1 MQYMLSSLRS
11 HPELAIFLTL
21 AIGFVIGRI
30 RIGSFKFG
38 NVLGTL
44 IAGVVIG
51 QLNIK
56 VDPTVKSVFFSLFL
70 FATGYK
76 VGPQFFRGL
85 KKNAVSQVLLTV
97 VLCVTSLV
105 TTLVAAKA
113 LGYDTGTA
121 AGLMAGAF
129 TESTVIGTASDTIDR
144 LQLPDA
150 EKTRLKNNI
159 PVAYA
164 VSYLVG
170 TGFVVWFLSAAAP
183 RLLRVDMKAEGKKL
197 AAQMAGGGRASD
209 DDVHL
214 AYKEWSIRAYR
225 LSDAASGRKV
235 SDLERSANP
244 ERVFVERIRRGAEL
258 LEATP
263 ETVLQ
268 SGDVVAV
275 GARRRVL
282 LGGTLPLGAEVE
294 DPTLLEFP
302 MSTLDVVVTKRDVVE
317 QPLSVLAVRHG
328 RGVVLAKL
336 IRGGEEIPFDAE
348 TIINRG
354 DLLRV
359 AGAQRDVERV
369 GREVGYIERPSS
381 ESDVVFLG
389 LGIVVGGLIG
399 LLTLTVG
406 GLPLTLTTSG
416 GALIMGLVFGW
427 LRSVYPTF
435 GRIPEPALWIF
446 DTVGLAVFIGIV
458 GLNAGPTFVSG
469 LRETG
474 PSLVFVALDRGD
486 PAPPRVAALR
496 LPRPEDEPGHPAGRL
511 RRRGNHHRRPAGDPG
526 RIPKQAPGAR
536 LHGAVRHREY
546 SPDRLGPGHRRPHA
560 IGSTDRV
567 VQLKR
572 IAMTR
577 RAKKLQAI
585 VLAASGPLKPTYRF
599 STMNNTHANSRSSVT
614 NWPGRSRAGTSR
626 TIMSRNKPPAV
637 PLTTPTNMI
646 PATGMPRPSAS
657 CIPITA
663 KIGMPTASMTSTIF
677 CTVSTLRMRET
688 TPVNRLHSATV
699 TAINGR

>member
-1 MQYMLSSLRS
+1 MSYLLNSLRE

-21 AIGFVIGRI
+21 AAGFVIGRI

-44 IAGVVIG
+44 IAGVLIG
-51 QLNIK
+51 QLDIK

-85 KKNAVSQVLLTV
+85 KKNAFPQVVLTI
-97 VLCVTSLV
+97 VLCVTSLL
-105 TTLVAAKA
+105 TTLAAAK
-113 LGYDTGTA
+113 LLDYDTGTA

-144 LQLPDA
+144 LDLPEA

-170 TGFVVWFLSAAAP
+170 TGFVVWFLSVMAP
-183 RLLRVDMKAEGKKL
+183 RLLRVDMKAESRKL
-197 AAQMAGGGRASD
+197 ATQMSADGKAPD
-209 DDVHL
+209 QEVNL

-225 LSDAASGRKV
+225 MADAAAGRTV
-235 SDLERSANP
+235 ADLERAASP
-244 ERVFVERIRRGAEL
+244 ERIFVERIRRGAEL
-258 LEATP
+258 LDAAP
-263 ETVLQ
+263 ATVLK
-268 SGDVVAV
+268 SGDVLAL

-282 LGGTLPLGAEVE
+282 LSGSLPLLEERE
-294 DPTLLEFP
+294 DPELLDFP
-302 MSTLDVVVTKRDVVE
+302 MATLDIVVTKREVE
-317 QPLSVLAVRHG
+317 EQTLSVLAERYG
-328 RGVVLAKL
+328 RGVVLVKL

-369 GREVGYIERPSS
+369 GRELGYIERPSS
-381 ESDVVFLG
+381 ESDIVFLG

-399 LLTLTVG
+399 LLTLDIG
-406 GLPLTLTTSG
+406 GLPITLTASG

-458 GLNAGPTFVSG
+458 GLNAGPTFVAG

-474 PSLVFVALDRGD
+474 PSLVVVALFVAVLPHLVSLLFGYHVLKMN
-486 PAPPRVAALR
+486 PVILLGACAGAGTITAALR
-496 LPRPEDEPGHPAGRL
+496 AIQDESQSKLP
-511 RRRGNHHRRPAGDPG
+511 
-526 RIPKQAPGAR
+526 
-536 LHGAVRHREY
+536 V
-546 SPDRLGPGHRRPHA
+546 LGYTVPYA
-560 IGSTDRV
+560 IGNILLTAWGPVIV
-567 VQLKR
+567 VL
-572 IAMTR
+572 TR
-577 RAKKLQAI
+577 
-585 VLAASGPLKPTYRF
+585 
-599 STMNNTHANSRSSVT
+599 
-614 NWPGRSRAGTSR
+614 
-626 TIMSRNKPPAV
+626 
-637 PLTTPTNMI
+637 
-646 PATGMPRPSAS
+646 
-657 CIPITA
+657 
-663 KIGMPTASMTSTIF
+663 
-677 CTVSTLRMRET
+677 
-688 TPVNRLHSATV
+688 
-699 TAINGR
+699 